1 MDIEIKNSILKNFKD
16 RNIEVSIFDNIRE
29 AKERILESIPED
41 ASVGIG
47 HSATLEAM
55 KLTALL
61 CDRGNLVY
69 DKTLAG
75 SPAESKELKKQAL
88 LADWYVSGANAIS
101 MEGHIVNMDHS
112 GNRVAALS
120 YGPEHVIVVAGVNK
134 LTSNLQEAIY
144 RVQNIASPKNAAR
157 AGYNP
162 PCIQLGACIDCDSE
176 QRVCHNLSIIQGQY
190 QKDRMKLFIINEELG
205 F

>member
-1 MDIEIKNSILKNFKD
+1 LDIEIKNSIIKRFKG
-16 RNIEVSIFDNIRE
+16 RNIEVSVFDTIRE
-29 AKERILESIPED
+29 AKEQILELIPET

-61 CDRGNLVY
+61 CDRGNRVY
-69 DKTLAG
+69 DKTLAD
-75 SPAESKELKKQAL
+75 SREESKHLKRQAL
-88 LADWYVSGANAIS
+88 LADWYVSGANAVS

-120 YGPEHVIVVAGVNK
+120 YGPEHVIIAVGINK
-134 LTSNLQEAIY
+134 LTSNLEEAIR
-144 RVQNIASPKNAAR
+144 RVQNTASPKNADR
-157 AGYNP
+157 GGYNP

-176 QRVCHNLSIIQGQY
+176 QRICHNLSIIQGQHE
-190 QKDRMKLFIINEELG
+190 KHRMKLFIINAELG

>member
-1 MDIEIKNSILKNFKD
+1 MDIEIKNNIINNFKG
-16 RNIEVSIFDNIRE
+16 RNIEVFIFDNIRE
-29 AKERILESIPED
+29 AKERILQLIPEE

-47 HSATLEAM
+47 HSATLEVM

-61 CDRGNLVY
+61 SERGNQVY

-75 SPAESKELKKQAL
+75 SQSESKALKKQAL
-88 LADWYVSGANAIS
+88 LADWYVSGANALS

-120 YGPEHVIVVAGVNK
+120 YGPEHVIVVAGTNK
-134 LTSNLQEAIY
+134 LTSSLQEAIY
-144 RVQNIASPKNAAR
+144 RVQNTASPKNAAR

-162 PCIQLGACIDCDSE
+162 PCIQLGNCIDCDSE
-176 QRVCHNLSIIQGQY
+176 QRVCHNLSIIQGQHEE
-190 QKDRMKLFIINEELG
+190 DRMKLFIINEELG